1 LEGKFRLP
9 VDRVFTIRGFGTVVT
24 GTLFSGTIR
33 VEDRIEIYPNGI
45 EAKIRGLQVH
55 NASVPEAVA
64 GQRTAINLQGI
75 DKVELERGDV
85 LGHPGEFAPT
95 FMLDAVLQHLS
106 DAPRP
111 LRHRAR
117 VRLHVGTSEIM
128 GRVILL
134 DRDELTPGE
143 EAYVQLRLEEPAIV
157 LPRDRFVIR
166 SYSPVQT
173 IGGGMLLDS
182 QASKHRRGEAG
193 LAAHFRLLAEGSPE
207 EIFSHHLRQA
217 THQGLRLSEFLPRTE
232 LSESRLRQ
240 VATTLQRAGRL
251 RAVNADMGWYLHAEA
266 LDSLTRELRR
276 YLETFHRQNPLKPN
290 ISSEELRAKVRG
302 LGERVCLMGLE
313 ELRQQGAVVVER
325 DRVRLAT
332 HEVALDD
339 TRERILNELEAE
351 FLAAGYQPPRAED
364 LFAKL
369 NIGKG
374 NDKALLQ
381 VLLDQG
387 RAVRLKE
394 NVVFH
399 RSNLAKAE
407 SLLVQYLRD
416 HREIT
421 PIEFKDLLGIS
432 RKYAIPMLEY
442 FDSQK
447 ITIRV
452 GDKRILRRVS

>member
-1 LEGKFRLP
+1 
-9 VDRVFTIRGFGTVVT
+9 
-24 GTLFSGTIR
+24 
-33 VEDRIEIYPNGI
+33 
-45 EAKIRGLQVH
+45 
-55 NASVPEAVA
+55 
-64 GQRTAINLQGI
+64 
-75 DKVELERGDV
+75 
-85 LGHPGEFAPT
+85 
-95 FMLDAVLQHLS
+95 
-106 DAPRP
+106 
-111 LRHRAR
+111 
-117 VRLHVGTSEIM
+117 
-128 GRVILL
+128 
-134 DRDELTPGE
+134 
-143 EAYVQLRLEEPAIV
+143 
-157 LPRDRFVIR
+157 VIR

-173 IGGGMLLDS
+173 IGGGMLLDA

-251 RAVNADMGWYLHAEA
+251 RAVNADMRWYLHAEA

-374 NDKALLQ
+374 HDKALLQ